1 MATSPLA
8 PLIDGL
14 VTYKAW
20 QQRVEEQILSR
31 FPRTV
36 TEESIPLRAVVQALV
51 IVGIIATD
59 VASGSWTSLWAAPV
73 SIAGAMFSHAR
84 RKERNIPIKFLL
96 AIAMLAAL
104 GFFFTNILGSL
115 NDTRIALALLL
126 IHLQVIH
133 SFDLPRRKDLGYSM
147 AIGLVLL
154 AVAAT
159 LSETLSFAPWLILF
173 IALTIPMLWLDERA
187 RLNLSPKLSGFT
199 AGAISK
205 IPWRLWG
212 VSFLGVMALGG
223 MIFVL
228 LPRFPGYQLR
238 TFPVSQ
244 TIPLPKDFKPA
255 RVNNPGYPSKAAQK
269 GGSASAPGGKQAQE
283 TFNPD
288 YYSGFNDRI
297 NLNLRGILIPRMV
310 MRVRTQG
317 ASFLRMTT
325 FDQYTRLGWQ
335 ASEIKAVKVFRQEPF
350 SVFYPPL
357 NLVSGATGA
366 VPTQRIVQTYS
377 ITANLPN
384 FIPTVPWVKEL
395 YFPTEQ
401 VGIDQ
406 LGILH
411 SPIDL
416 SEGLTYTA
424 ISEVPIRD
432 ETQLRRLTSAIP
444 APIRNAYL
452 QLPKDLNPAIHQ
464 QALAVTSKFSDT
476 YSKSLALAQYLKQTY
491 SLGPPKVFQAEVTES
506 FLLKEKKGYPEHF
519 ATAYAVMLRSL
530 GIPSRLVTGFMP
542 GTFNAFTGYYEVWN
556 TDATAIV
563 EVYFPRYGWVA
574 FDPVPGRPLIPP
586 TPDKAQTFG
595 VAEQTW
601 NAFVKL
607 LPSPVTQSVA
617 TAAGTLGGLLN
628 GIFVWAGFLVQRL
641 GWLGGLILGG
651 GASALVFAGWGGVL
665 GFKNWR
671 YRRGLAKLAPAERVY
686 QRMLDRLA
694 RQGFFKAAHQTPRE
708 FLETLRSSEGQVL
721 SAITEAYV
729 QWRYGGLPLE
739 EPEARAL
746 TKQLEQSPWQGGR
759 QKAPQSTSI
768 FRSPRKA
775 SESLKK

>member
-1 MATSPLA
+1 MTTSPLS
-8 PLIDGL
+8 PLVDIAAC
-14 VTYKAW
+14 KAW
-20 QQRVEEQILSR
+20 QQKVKQQILAR
-31 FPRTV
+31 FPRAAP
-36 TEESIPLRAVVQALV
+36 EESIPLRALVQALV
-51 IVGIIATD
+51 IVGMIATD

-73 SIAGAMFSHAR
+73 SIGGAMFSYYR
-84 RKERNIPIKFLL
+84 RKERNIPVKFLL
-96 AIAMLAAL
+96 AIAMLVAL
-104 GFFFTNILGSL
+104 GLFFSNILGSL
-115 NDTRIALALLL
+115 NDTRLALALLL

-133 SFDLPRRKDLGYSM
+133 SFDLPCRKDLGYSM

-154 AVAAT
+154 GVAAT
-159 LSETLSFAPWLILF
+159 LSETLSFAPWLLLF
-173 IALTIPMLWLDERA
+173 IALTIPMLWLDYRS
-187 RLNLSPKLSGFT
+187 RLKLSPSLFATASSG
-199 AGAISK
+199 A
-205 IPWRLWG
+205 PWRLWG
-212 VSFLGVMALGG
+212 VSFLGVIAVGG
-223 MIFVL
+223 IIFVL

-244 TIPLPKDFKPA
+244 TIPLPKDFQPA
-255 RVNNPGYPSKAAQK
+255 RVNNPGYPSQSAQK
-269 GGSASAPGGKQAQE
+269 KGSASASGSAGKGE

-297 NLNLRGILIPRMV
+297 NLNLRGILLPKMV

-325 FDQYTRLGWQ
+325 FDQYTRLGWRT
-335 ASEIKAVKVFRQEPF
+335 SEVKAVKVFRQEPF
-350 SVFYPPL
+350 SVFYPPA
-357 NLVSGATGA
+357 NLVSGATGS

-377 ITANLPN
+377 ITADLPN

-411 SPIDL
+411 APINL

-432 ETQLRRLTSAIP
+432 ETQLRKVSRSLSIPPAI
-444 APIRNAYL
+444 RKAYGT
-452 QLPKDLNPAIHQ
+452 LPNGLNPAIHQ

-476 YSKSLALAQYLKQTY
+476 YSKSLALAQYLKQNY
-491 SLGPPKVFQAEVTES
+491 RLGTPGLFQGEVTES

-601 NAFVKL
+601 NALVKL
-607 LPSPVTQSVA
+607 LPSPVTQAFASSF
-617 TAAGTLGGLLN
+617 GTVGGLLN
-628 GIFVWAGFLVQRL
+628 GIFVWASFLVQRL

-665 GFKNWR
+665 GLKNWR
-671 YRRGLAKLAPAERVY
+671 YRRSLAKLAPAERVY

-694 RQGFFKAAHQTPRE
+694 RRGIFKAPHQTPRE
-708 FLETLRSSEGQVL
+708 FHATLLLQGPEGKTL
-721 SAITEAYV
+721 TAITEAYIN
-729 QWRYGGLPLE
+729 WRYGEQALT

-746 TKQLEQSPWQGGR
+746 IKQLEQSLA
-759 QKAPQSTSI
+759 K
-768 FRSPRKA
+768 
-775 SESLKK
+775 

>member
-1 MATSPLA
+1 MATSLLA
-8 PLIDGL
+8 PFVDGL
-14 VTYKAW
+14 VAYRAW
-20 QQRVEEQILSR
+20 QQEIEQQVFAKFPR
-31 FPRTV
+31 FPRTAP
-36 TEESIPLRAVVQALV
+36 EESIPLRALVQALV
-51 IVGIIATD
+51 IVGMIATD
-59 VASGSWTSLWAAPV
+59 VASGSWTSLWAAPA
-73 SIAGAMFSHAR
+73 SILGAVFSHYR
-84 RKERNIPIKFLL
+84 RQERNIPVKFLL
-96 AIAMLAAL
+96 AIAMLVAL
-104 GFFFTNILGSL
+104 GIFFSNILGSL
-115 NDTRIALALLL
+115 NDTRLALALLL

-154 AVAAT
+154 GVAAT
-159 LSETLSFAPWLILF
+159 LSETLSFAPWLLLF
-173 IALTIPMLWLDERA
+173 IALTLPMLWLDYRS
-187 RLNLSPKLSGFT
+187 RLQLSPGLSGFT
-199 AGAISK
+199 T
-205 IPWRLWG
+205 PWPLLG
-212 VSFLGVMALGG
+212 MSFLGVIGLGG
-223 MIFVL
+223 AIFVL

-244 TIPLPKDFKPA
+244 TIPLPKDFRPE
-255 RVNNPGYPSKAAQK
+255 RVNNPGYPSKAALK
-269 GGSASAPGGKQAQE
+269 GGGGTSASNASGKGKGE

-288 YYSGFNDRI
+288 YYSGFNDRV
-297 NLNLRGILIPRMV
+297 NLNLRGILLPKMV

-335 ASEIKAVKVFRQEPF
+335 TSETKAVKVFRQEPF
-350 SVFYPPL
+350 SIFYPPM
-357 NLVSGATGA
+357 NLVSGATGS

-377 ITANLPN
+377 ITADLPN

-411 SPIDL
+411 APINL

-432 ETQLRRLTSAIP
+432 ETQLRKISHSSSLSSVPPAIRKTYLSLPPGLNSAI
-444 APIRNAYL
+444 
-452 QLPKDLNPAIHQ
+452 QQ

-476 YSKSLALAQYLKQTY
+476 YSKSLALAQYLKQNYRLATP
-491 SLGPPKVFQAEVTES
+491 GVFPGEVAES

-519 ATAYAVMLRSL
+519 ATTYAVMLRSL

-563 EVYFPRYGWVA
+563 EVHFPSYGWVA

-601 NAFVKL
+601 NALVKL
-607 LPSPVTQSVA
+607 LPKPITQAVGSTVGTVA
-617 TAAGTLGGLLN
+617 GVLH
-628 GIFVWAGFLVQRL
+628 GIFVWASFLVQSL

-651 GASALVFAGWGGVL
+651 AASALVFAGWGGVL
-665 GFKNWR
+665 GFKHWR
-671 YRRGLAKLAPAERVY
+671 YQNRLAKLPPAERAY

-694 RQGFFKAAHQTPRE
+694 RQGIFRAPHQTPRE
-708 FLETLRSSEGQVL
+708 FQETLAENAENKAS

-729 QWRYGGLPLE
+729 QWRYGGLTLGE
-739 EPEARAL
+739 TEAQAL
-746 TKQLEQSPWQGGR
+746 IKQLEQ
-759 QKAPQSTSI
+759 
-768 FRSPRKA
+768 
-775 SESLKK
+775 

>member
-1 MATSPLA
+1 MATSPLS
-8 PLIDGL
+8 PVVDGL

-20 QQRVEEQILSR
+20 QQKVEQQILAR
-31 FPRTV
+31 FPRTAP
-36 TEESIPLRAVVQALV
+36 EESIPLRTLVQALV
-51 IVGIIATD
+51 IVGMIATD
-59 VASGSWTSLWAAPV
+59 VASGSWTSLWAAPA
-73 SIAGAMFSHAR
+73 SIGGALFSYYR
-84 RKERNIPIKFLL
+84 RKERNIPVKFLL
-96 AIAMLAAL
+96 AIAMLVAL
-104 GFFFTNILGSL
+104 GLFFSNILGSL
-115 NDTRIALALLL
+115 NDTRLALALLL

-154 AVAAT
+154 GVAAT

-173 IALTIPMLWLDERA
+173 IALTIPMLWLDYRS
-187 RLNLSPKLSGFT
+187 RLKLSPGLSAFTVGAAGSKTGFT
-199 AGAISK
+199 A
-205 IPWRLWG
+205 PWLLWG

-223 MIFVL
+223 IIFVL

-244 TIPLPKDFKPA
+244 TIPLPKDFRPA
-255 RVNNPGYPSKAAQK
+255 RVNNLGYPSRAAQK
-269 GGSASAPGGKQAQE
+269 GEGKASESSNKGE
-283 TFNPD
+283 TFNSD

-297 NLNLRGILIPRMV
+297 NLNLRGILSPKMV

-335 ASEIKAVKVFRQEPF
+335 TSEVKAVKVFRQEPF
-350 SVFYPPL
+350 SVFYPPI
-357 NLVSGATGA
+357 NLISGATGSTTLS
-366 VPTQRIVQTYS
+366 TQRIVQTYS
-377 ITANLPN
+377 ITADLPN

-411 SPIDL
+411 APINL
-416 SEGLTYTA
+416 LEGLTYTA
-424 ISEVPIRD
+424 ISEVPLRD
-432 ETQLRRLTSAIP
+432 ETQLRKISRSSSIP
-444 APIRNAYL
+444 TAIRNAYGA
-452 QLPKDLNPAIHQ
+452 LPSGLNPAIHQ
-464 QALAVTSKFSDT
+464 QALAVTVKFSDT
-476 YSKSLALAQYLKQTY
+476 YSKSLALAQYLKQNY
-491 SLGPPKVFQAEVTES
+491 RLGTPGVFQGEVTES

-563 EVYFPRYGWVA
+563 EVYFPRCGWVA

-601 NAFVKL
+601 NALVKL
-607 LPSPVTQSVA
+607 LPSPVTQAIASV
-617 TAAGTLGGLLN
+617 TGTVGGVLN
-628 GIFVWAGFLVQRL
+628 GIFVWASFLVQRL

-665 GFKNWR
+665 GVKSWR
-671 YRRGLAKLAPAERVY
+671 YRHSLAKLPPAERVY
-686 QRMLDRLA
+686 QRLLDRLA
-694 RQGFFKAAHQTPRE
+694 QKGIIKAPHQTPRE
-708 FLETLRSSEGQVL
+708 FQETLQLQGSEGKIL
-721 SAITEAYV
+721 IAITEAYV
-729 QWRYGGLPLE
+729 HWRYGEQALAE
-739 EPEARAL
+739 TEAQAL
-746 TKQLEQSPWQGGR
+746 IKQLEQSFAKDYAQR
-759 QKAPQSTSI
+759 AY
-768 FRSPRKA
+768 R
-775 SESLKK
+775 LL

>member
-1 MATSPLA
+1 MATSPLT
-8 PLIDGL
+8 PFVDGL
-14 VTYKAW
+14 VAYRAW
-20 QQRVEEQILSR
+20 QQEIEQQVFAKFPR

-36 TEESIPLRAVVQALV
+36 PEESIPLRALVQALV
-51 IVGIIATD
+51 IVGMIATD
-59 VASGSWTSLWAAPV
+59 VASGSWTSLWAAPA
-73 SIAGAMFSHAR
+73 SILGAVFSHYR
-84 RKERNIPIKFLL
+84 RKERNIPVKFLL
-96 AIAMLAAL
+96 AIAMLVAL
-104 GFFFTNILGSL
+104 GIFFSNILGSL
-115 NDTRIALALLL
+115 NDTRLALALLL

-154 AVAAT
+154 GVAAT
-159 LSETLSFAPWLILF
+159 LSETLSFAPWLLLF
-173 IALTIPMLWLDERA
+173 IALTLPMLWLDYRS
-187 RLNLSPKLSGFT
+187 RLQLSPSLSGFNT
-199 AGAISK
+199 
-205 IPWRLWG
+205 PWPLWG
-212 VSFLGVMALGG
+212 MSFLGVIGLGG
-223 MIFVL
+223 IIFAL

-244 TIPLPKDFKPA
+244 TIPLPKDFRPE
-255 RVNNPGYPSKAAQK
+255 RVNNPGYPSKAGQK
-269 GGSASAPGGKQAQE
+269 GRTASGEGKEETEE

-297 NLNLRGILIPRMV
+297 NLNLRGILLPKMV

-335 ASEIKAVKVFRQEPF
+335 ASETKAVKVFRQEPF
-350 SVFYPPL
+350 SVFYPPI
-357 NLVSGATGA
+357 NLVSGGTGS
-366 VPTQRIVQTYS
+366 VRTQRIVQTYS
-377 ITANLPN
+377 ITADLPN

-401 VGIDQ
+401 VGIDS

-411 SPIDL
+411 APINL

-432 ETQLRRLTSAIP
+432 ETQLRKISRSSSTSSVPPAI
-444 APIRNAYL
+444 RKAYL
-452 QLPKDLNPAIHQ
+452 SLPLGLNPAIRQ
-464 QALAVTSKFSDT
+464 QALSITSKFSDT
-476 YSKSLALAQYLKQTY
+476 YSKSLALAQHLKQNYRLATP
-491 SLGPPKVFQAEVTES
+491 GVFPGEVAES

-519 ATAYAVMLRSL
+519 ATTYAVMLRSL

-563 EVYFPRYGWVA
+563 EVYFPSYGWVA

-601 NAFVKL
+601 NTLVKL
-607 LPSPVTQSVA
+607 LPKPVTQAVA
-617 TAAGTLGGLLN
+617 STFGTVGGLLN
-628 GIFVWAGFLVQRL
+628 GIFVWASFLVQSL
-641 GWLGGLILGG
+641 GWLGGLLLGG
-651 GASALVFAGWGGVL
+651 AASALVFAGWGGVL

-671 YRRGLAKLAPAERVY
+671 YRHRLAKLPPAERAY

-694 RQGFFKAAHQTPRE
+694 HQGIFKAPHQTPRE
-708 FLETLRSSEGQVL
+708 FQETLAGSAEDEIV

-729 QWRYGGLPLE
+729 QWRYGGLALE
-739 EPEARAL
+739 EAEAQAL
-746 TKQLEQSPWQGGR
+746 IKQLKHSL
-759 QKAPQSTSI
+759 
-768 FRSPRKA
+768 RK
-775 SESLKK
+775 

>member
-1 MATSPLA
+1 MATSPLS
-8 PLIDGL
+8 PLVDGL
-14 VTYKAW
+14 VAYKAW
-20 QQRVEEQILSR
+20 QQKVEQQVLAR
-31 FPRTV
+31 FPRTAP
-36 TEESIPLRAVVQALV
+36 EESIPLRALVQALV
-51 IVGIIATD
+51 IVGMIATD

-73 SIAGAMFSHAR
+73 SIGGAIFSYYR
-84 RKERNIPIKFLL
+84 REERNIPVKFLL
-96 AIAMLAAL
+96 AIAMLVAL
-104 GFFFTNILGSL
+104 GLFFSNILGSL
-115 NDTRIALALLL
+115 NDTRLALALLL

-154 AVAAT
+154 GVAAT

-173 IALTIPMLWLDERA
+173 IALTIPMLWLDYRS
-187 RLNLSPKLSGFT
+187 RLKLSPGVFT
-199 AGAISK
+199 FTTGKTNSK
-205 IPWRLWG
+205 TEVTTPWLLWG

-223 MIFVL
+223 IIFVL

-244 TIPLPKDFKPA
+244 TIPLPKDFRPA

-269 GGSASAPGGKQAQE
+269 GEGGGKASENSKKGE
-283 TFNPD
+283 TFNSD

-297 NLNLRGILIPRMV
+297 NLNLRGILIPKMV

-335 ASEIKAVKVFRQEPF
+335 TSEVKAVKVFRQEPF
-350 SVFYPPL
+350 SVFYPPV
-357 NLVSGATGA
+357 NLVSGAAGS

-377 ITANLPN
+377 ITAELPN

-411 SPIDL
+411 SPINL

-432 ETQLRRLTSAIP
+432 ETQLRKISRSSSIP
-444 APIRNAYL
+444 PAIRNAYGA
-452 QLPKDLNPAIHQ
+452 LPNGLNPAIYQ

-476 YSKSLALAQYLKQTY
+476 YSKSLALAQYLKQNY
-491 SLGPPKVFQAEVTES
+491 PLGTPGVFQGEVTES

-601 NAFVKL
+601 NALLKL
-607 LPSPVTQSVA
+607 LPNPVTQAFAS
-617 TAAGTLGGLLN
+617 TAGTVGGLLN
-628 GIFVWAGFLVQRL
+628 GIFVWASFLVQRL

-651 GASALVFAGWGGVL
+651 GASTLVFAGWGGVL

-671 YRRGLAKLAPAERVY
+671 YRRSLAKLTPAERVY

-694 RQGFFKAAHQTPRE
+694 HQGIFKAPHQTPRE
-708 FLETLRSSEGQVL
+708 FQETLPLQGPEGKIL
-721 SAITEAYV
+721 IAITEAYLD
-729 QWRYGGLPLE
+729 WRYGEQALAE
-739 EPEARAL
+739 TEAQAL
-746 TKQLEQSPWQGGR
+746 IKQLEQSLAKWDGQR
-759 QKAPQSTSI
+759 AI
-768 FRSPRKA
+768 
-775 SESLKK
+775 

>member
-1 MATSPLA
+1 MAISPLS
-8 PLIDGL
+8 PLVDGL

-20 QQRVEEQILSR
+20 QQKVEQQILTR
-31 FPRTV
+31 FPRTAP
-36 TEESIPLRAVVQALV
+36 EESIPLRTLVQALV
-51 IVGIIATD
+51 IVGMIATD
-59 VASGSWTSLWAAPV
+59 VASGSWTSLWAAPA
-73 SIAGAMFSHAR
+73 SIGGALFSYYR
-84 RKERNIPIKFLL
+84 RKERNIPVKFLL
-96 AIAMLAAL
+96 AIAMLVAL
-104 GFFFTNILGSL
+104 GLFFSNILGSL
-115 NDTRIALALLL
+115 NDTRLALASLL
-126 IHLQVIH
+126 IHLQIIH

-154 AVAAT
+154 GVAAT

-173 IALTIPMLWLDERA
+173 IALTIPMLWLDYRS
-187 RLNLSPKLSGFT
+187 RLKLSPGLSTFTVGTAGSKTGFT
-199 AGAISK
+199 T
-205 IPWRLWG
+205 PWLLWG

-223 MIFVL
+223 IIFVL

-244 TIPLPKDFKPA
+244 TIPLPKVFRPA
-255 RVNNPGYPSKAAQK
+255 RVNNPGYPSRAAQK
-269 GGSASAPGGKQAQE
+269 GAGKASESSNKGE
-283 TFNPD
+283 TFNSD

-297 NLNLRGILIPRMV
+297 NLNLRGILSPKMV

-335 ASEIKAVKVFRQEPF
+335 TSEVKAVKVFRQEPF
-350 SVFYPPL
+350 SVFYPPI
-357 NLVSGATGA
+357 NLISGATGSTNLS
-366 VPTQRIVQTYS
+366 TQRIVQTYS
-377 ITANLPN
+377 ITADLPN

-411 SPIDL
+411 APINL
-416 SEGLTYTA
+416 LEGLTYTA

-432 ETQLRRLTSAIP
+432 ETQLRKISRSSSIP
-444 APIRNAYL
+444 TAIRNAYGA
-452 QLPKDLNPAIHQ
+452 LPNRLNPAIHQ

-476 YSKSLALAQYLKQTY
+476 YSKSLALAQYLKQNY
-491 SLGPPKVFQAEVTES
+491 RLGTPGVFQGEVTEH
-506 FLLKEKKGYPEHF
+506 FLLKEKQGYPEHF

-563 EVYFPRYGWVA
+563 EVYFPRYGWIA
-574 FDPVPGRPLIPP
+574 FDPVPGRPLSPP

-601 NAFVKL
+601 NALVKL
-607 LPSPVTQSVA
+607 LPSPVPQAIASV
-617 TAAGTLGGLLN
+617 TGTVGGVLN
-628 GIFVWAGFLVQRL
+628 GIFVWASFLVQRL

-671 YRRGLAKLAPAERVY
+671 YRHRLAKLAPAERVY
-686 QRMLDRLA
+686 QSMLDRLA
-694 RQGFFKAAHQTPRE
+694 RKGIFKAPHQTPRE
-708 FLETLRSSEGQVL
+708 FQETLHLQEPEGKIL
-721 SAITEAYV
+721 IAITEAYV
-729 QWRYGGLPLE
+729 HWRYGEQDLAE
-739 EPEARAL
+739 TEAQAL
-746 TKQLEQSPWQGGR
+746 IRQLE
-759 QKAPQSTSI
+759 
-768 FRSPRKA
+768 RSLAK
-775 SESLKK
+775 

>member
-1 MATSPLA
+1 MATSPLS
-8 PLIDGL
+8 PLVDSL
-14 VTYKAW
+14 VACKAW
-20 QQRVEEQILSR
+20 QQKVEQQILAR
-31 FPRTV
+31 FPRAAP
-36 TEESIPLRAVVQALV
+36 EESIPLRALVQALV
-51 IVGIIATD
+51 IVGMIATD

-73 SIAGAMFSHAR
+73 SIGGAMFSYYR
-84 RKERNIPIKFLL
+84 RKERNIPVKFLL
-96 AIAMLAAL
+96 AIAMLVAL
-104 GFFFTNILGSL
+104 GLFFSNILGSL
-115 NDTRIALALLL
+115 NDTRLALALLL

-133 SFDLPRRKDLGYSM
+133 SFDLPCRKDLGYSM

-154 AVAAT
+154 GVAAT
-159 LSETLSFAPWLILF
+159 LSETLSFAPWLLLF
-173 IALTIPMLWLDERA
+173 IALTIPMLWLDYRS
-187 RLNLSPKLSGFT
+187 RLKLSPSLFAT
-199 AGAISK
+199 AGSK
-205 IPWRLWG
+205 TGPWLLWA
-212 VSFLGVMALGG
+212 VSFLGVIAVGG
-223 MIFVL
+223 IIFVL
-228 LPRFPGYQLR
+228 LPRFAGYQLR

-244 TIPLPKDFKPA
+244 TIPLPKDFQPT
-255 RVNNPGYPSKAAQK
+255 RVNNPGYPSQSAQK
-269 GGSASAPGGKQAQE
+269 KGSASASGSAGKGE

-297 NLNLRGILIPRMV
+297 NLNLRGILLPKMV

-325 FDQYTRLGWQ
+325 FDQYTRLGWRT
-335 ASEIKAVKVFRQEPF
+335 SEVKAVKVFRQEPF
-350 SVFYPPL
+350 SVFYPPV
-357 NLVSGATGA
+357 NLVSGATGS

-377 ITANLPN
+377 ITADLPN

-411 SPIDL
+411 APINL

-432 ETQLRRLTSAIP
+432 ETQLRKSRPSIPPAI
-444 APIRNAYL
+444 RKAYGT
-452 QLPKDLNPAIHQ
+452 LPNGLNPAIHR
-464 QALAVTSKFSDT
+464 QALAVTSRFSDT
-476 YSKSLALAQYLKQTY
+476 YSKSLALAQYLKQNY
-491 SLGPPKVFQAEVTES
+491 RLGTPGLFQGEVTES

-601 NAFVKL
+601 NALVKF
-607 LPSPVTQSVA
+607 LPSPVAQAFASTV
-617 TAAGTLGGLLN
+617 GTVGGLLN
-628 GIFVWAGFLVQRL
+628 GIFVWASFLVQRL

-665 GFKNWR
+665 GLKNWR
-671 YRRGLAKLAPAERVY
+671 YRRSLAKLAPAERVY

-694 RQGFFKAAHQTPRE
+694 RRGIFKAPHQTPRE
-708 FLETLRSSEGQVL
+708 FYATLPPQGLEGKTLT
-721 SAITEAYV
+721 AITEAYLN
-729 QWRYGGLPLE
+729 WRYGEQALT

-746 TKQLEQSPWQGGR
+746 IKQLEQSLA
-759 QKAPQSTSI
+759 K
-768 FRSPRKA
+768 
-775 SESLKK
+775 

>member
-1 MATSPLA
+1 MATSPLS
-8 PLIDGL
+8 PLVDGL

-20 QQRVEEQILSR
+20 QQKVEQQILAR
-31 FPRTV
+31 FPRTAP
-36 TEESIPLRAVVQALV
+36 EESIPLRALVQALV
-51 IVGIIATD
+51 IVGMIATD

-73 SIAGAMFSHAR
+73 SIGGALFSYYR
-84 RKERNIPIKFLL
+84 RQERNIPVKFLL
-96 AIAMLAAL
+96 AIAMLVAL
-104 GFFFTNILGSL
+104 GLFFSNLLGSL
-115 NDTRIALALLL
+115 NDTRLALALLL

-159 LSETLSFAPWLILF
+159 LSETLSFAPWLVLF
-173 IALTIPMLWLDERA
+173 IALTIPMLWLDYRS
-187 RLNLSPKLSGFT
+187 RLQLSPGLPGFT
-199 AGAISK
+199 ASTKTGTT
-205 IPWRLWG
+205 PWLLWG
-212 VSFLGVMALGG
+212 VSFLGVMTLGG
-223 MIFVL
+223 IIFVL

-244 TIPLPKDFKPA
+244 TIPLPKDFRPT

-269 GGSASAPGGKQAQE
+269 EGNGSERSKKGE
-283 TFNPD
+283 TFNSD

-297 NLNLRGILIPRMV
+297 NLNLRGILIPKMV

-335 ASEIKAVKVFRQEPF
+335 TSDVKAVKVFRQEPF
-350 SVFYPPL
+350 SVFYPPV
-357 NLVSGATGA
+357 NLVSGATGS

-377 ITANLPN
+377 ITADLPN

-411 SPIDL
+411 APINL

-432 ETQLRRLTSAIP
+432 ETRLRKISRSSAIP
-444 APIRNAYL
+444 PAIRKAYL
-452 QLPKDLNPAIHQ
+452 SLPNGLNPAIHQ

-476 YSKSLALAQYLKQTY
+476 YSKSLALAQYLKQNY
-491 SLGPPKVFQAEVTES
+491 RLGTPGVFQGEVTES

-563 EVYFPRYGWVA
+563 EIYFPRYGWVA

-601 NAFVKL
+601 NALVKL
-607 LPSPVTQSVA
+607 LPSPITQAFASTAGSV
-617 TAAGTLGGLLN
+617 GGLLN
-628 GIFVWAGFLVQRL
+628 GIFVWASFLVQRL

-671 YRRGLAKLAPAERVY
+671 YRHRLAKLAPAERVY
-686 QRMLDRLA
+686 QRIM
-694 RQGFFKAAHQTPRE
+694 
-708 FLETLRSSEGQVL
+708 
-721 SAITEAYV
+721 
-729 QWRYGGLPLE
+729 
-739 EPEARAL
+739 
-746 TKQLEQSPWQGGR
+746 GR
-759 QKAPQSTSI
+759 QALEK
-768 FRSPRKA
+768 
-775 SESLKK
+775 

>member
-1 MATSPLA
+1 MATSPLS
-8 PLIDGL
+8 PLVDGL
-14 VTYKAW
+14 VSYKAW
-20 QQRVEEQILSR
+20 QQKVEQQILAR
-31 FPRTV
+31 FPRMAP
-36 TEESIPLRAVVQALV
+36 EESIPLRALVQALV
-51 IVGIIATD
+51 IVGMIATD

-73 SIAGAMFSHAR
+73 SIGGALFSYYR
-84 RKERNIPIKFLL
+84 RKERNIPVKFLL
-96 AIAMLAAL
+96 AIAMLVAL
-104 GFFFTNILGSL
+104 GLFFSNILGSL
-115 NDTRIALALLL
+115 NDTRLALALLL

-154 AVAAT
+154 GVAAT
-159 LSETLSFAPWLILF
+159 LSETLSFAPWLVLF
-173 IALTIPMLWLDERA
+173 IALTIPMLWLDYRS
-187 RLNLSPKLSGFT
+187 RLNLSPGLSSFT
-199 AGAISK
+199 AGSK
-205 IPWRLWG
+205 TGLTTPWLLWG
-212 VSFLGVMALGG
+212 VSFLGVMVVGG
-223 MIFVL
+223 IIFVL

-244 TIPLPKDFKPA
+244 TIPLPKDFRPTG
-255 RVNNPGYPSKAAQK
+255 VNNPGYPSKATQK
-269 GGSASAPGGKQAQE
+269 DGKASERSKKGEA
-283 TFNPD
+283 FNPE

-297 NLNLRGILIPRMV
+297 NLNLRGILIPKMV

-335 ASEIKAVKVFRQEPF
+335 TSDVKAVKVFRQEPF
-350 SVFYPPL
+350 SVFYPPV
-357 NLVSGATGA
+357 NLVSGATGS
-366 VPTQRIVQTYS
+366 VPTQRVVQTYS
-377 ITANLPN
+377 ITADLPN

-411 SPIDL
+411 APINL
-416 SEGLTYTA
+416 LEGLTYTA

-432 ETQLRRLTSAIP
+432 ETQLRKISRSASIP
-444 APIRNAYL
+444 PAIRKVYGV
-452 QLPKDLNPAIHQ
+452 LPNGLNPAIQQ

-476 YSKSLALAQYLKQTY
+476 YSKSLALAQYLKQNY
-491 SLGPPKVFQAEVTES
+491 RLGTPGVFQGEVTES

-601 NAFVKL
+601 NALVKL
-607 LPSPVTQSVA
+607 LPSPVTQAFAS
-617 TAAGTLGGLLN
+617 TAGTVGGLLN
-628 GIFVWAGFLVQRL
+628 GIFVWASFLVQRL

-671 YRRGLAKLAPAERVY
+671 YRHRLAKLAPAERVY

-694 RQGFFKAAHQTPRE
+694 RKGIFKAPHQTPRE
-708 FLETLRSSEGQVL
+708 FQETLSLQGPEGKIL
-721 SAITEAYV
+721 IAITEAYV
-729 QWRYGGLPLE
+729 HWRYGEQALAE
-739 EPEARAL
+739 TEAQAL
-746 TKQLEQSPWQGGR
+746 IKQLEQSLA
-759 QKAPQSTSI
+759 K
-768 FRSPRKA
+768 
-775 SESLKK
+775 

>member
-8 PLIDGL
+8 PFLDGL
-14 VTYKAW
+14 VAYRAW
-20 QQRVEEQILSR
+20 QQEIEQQILAR
-31 FPRTV
+31 FPRTAP
-36 TEESIPLRAVVQALV
+36 EESIPLRALVQALV
-51 IVGIIATD
+51 IVGIVATD

-73 SIAGAMFSHAR
+73 SIVGAMFSHYR
-84 RKERNIPIKFLL
+84 RHERNIPVKFLL
-96 AIAMLAAL
+96 AIAMLVAL
-104 GFFFTNILGSL
+104 GIFFSNILGSL
-115 NDTRIALALLL
+115 NDTRLALALLL

-154 AVAAT
+154 GVAAT
-159 LSETLSFAPWLILF
+159 LSETLSFAPWLMLF
-173 IALTIPMLWLDERA
+173 IALTIPMLWLDYRS
-187 RLNLSPKLSGFT
+187 RLQLSPRLSGFT
-199 AGAISK
+199 T
-205 IPWRLWG
+205 PWLLWG
-212 VSFLGVMALGG
+212 VSFLGVIGLGG
-223 MIFVL
+223 TIFVL

-244 TIPLPKDFKPA
+244 TIPLPKDFRPE
-255 RVNNPGYPSKAAQK
+255 RVNNPGYPSKAGQK
-269 GGSASAPGGKQAQE
+269 GGGASAPNTSGKEKGE

-297 NLNLRGILIPRMV
+297 NLNLRGILLPKMV

-335 ASEIKAVKVFRQEPF
+335 TSDIKAVKVFRQEPF
-350 SVFYPPL
+350 NVFYPPL
-357 NLVSGATGA
+357 NLVSGATGS

-377 ITANLPN
+377 ITADLPN

-411 SPIDL
+411 APINL

-424 ISEVPIRD
+424 ISEVPVRD
-432 ETQLRRLTSAIP
+432 ETQLRQISRSSSIPPAI
-444 APIRNAYL
+444 RKAYL
-452 QLPKDLNPAIHQ
+452 SLPRRLNPAIQ
-464 QALAVTSKFSDT
+464 QEALAVTSKFSDT
-476 YSKSLALAQYLKQTY
+476 YSKSLALAQYLKQNY
-491 SLGPPKVFQAEVTES
+491 RLGTPGAFPWEVAES

-530 GIPSRLVTGFMP
+530 DIPSRLVTGFMP

-601 NAFVKL
+601 NTLVKL
-607 LPSPVTQSVA
+607 LPSPVTQAFAA
-617 TAAGTLGGLLN
+617 TVGTVGGFLH
-628 GIFVWAGFLVQRL
+628 GIFVWASFLVQSL

-651 GASALVFAGWGGVL
+651 AASALVFAGWGGVL

-671 YRRGLAKLAPAERVY
+671 YWQSLAKLAPAERVY
-686 QRMLDRLA
+686 QRMLDRLG
-694 RQGFFKAAHQTPRE
+694 RQGIFKAPHQTPRE
-708 FLETLRSSEGQVL
+708 FQETFLASSAEDKIV

-729 QWRYGGLPLE
+729 QWRYGGLALE
-739 EPEARAL
+739 ETEAQAL
-746 TKQLEQSPWQGGR
+746 IKQLEQSLVKQSK
-759 QKAPQSTSI
+759 QKALYSS
-768 FRSPRKA
+768 F
-775 SESLKK
+775 

>member
-1 MATSPLA
+1 MATSLLSPLVDSLA
-8 PLIDGL
+8 AC
-14 VTYKAW
+14 KAW
-20 QQRVEEQILSR
+20 QQKVEQQILAR
-31 FPRTV
+31 FPRAAP
-36 TEESIPLRAVVQALV
+36 EESIPLRALVQALV
-51 IVGIIATD
+51 IVGMIATD

-73 SIAGAMFSHAR
+73 SIGGAVFSYYR
-84 RKERNIPIKFLL
+84 RKERNIPVKFLL
-96 AIAMLAAL
+96 AIAMLVAL
-104 GFFFTNILGSL
+104 GLFFSNILGSL
-115 NDTRIALALLL
+115 NDTRLALALLL

-133 SFDLPRRKDLGYSM
+133 SFDLPCRKDLGYSM

-154 AVAAT
+154 GVAAT
-159 LSETLSFAPWLILF
+159 LSETLSFAPWLLLF
-173 IALTIPMLWLDERA
+173 IALTIPMLWLDYRS
-187 RLNLSPKLSGFT
+187 RLKLSPSLFATASSG
-199 AGAISK
+199 A
-205 IPWRLWG
+205 PWRLWG
-212 VSFLGVMALGG
+212 VSFLGVIAVGG
-223 MIFVL
+223 VIFVL

-244 TIPLPKDFKPA
+244 TIPLPKDFQPA
-255 RVNNPGYPSKAAQK
+255 RVNNPGYPSQSAQK
-269 GGSASAPGGKQAQE
+269 KGSASASGSAGKGE

-297 NLNLRGILIPRMV
+297 NLNLRGILLPKMV

-325 FDQYTRLGWQ
+325 FDQYTRLGWRT
-335 ASEIKAVKVFRQEPF
+335 SEVKAVKVFRQEPF
-350 SVFYPPL
+350 SVFYPPA
-357 NLVSGATGA
+357 NLVSGATGS

-377 ITANLPN
+377 ITADLPN

-411 SPIDL
+411 APINL

-432 ETQLRRLTSAIP
+432 ETQLRKVSRSLSIPPAI
-444 APIRNAYL
+444 RKAYGT
-452 QLPKDLNPAIHQ
+452 LPNGLNPAIHQ

-476 YSKSLALAQYLKQTY
+476 YSKSLALAQYLKQNY
-491 SLGPPKVFQAEVTES
+491 RLGTPGLFQGEVTES

-601 NAFVKL
+601 NALVKL
-607 LPSPVTQSVA
+607 LPSPVTQAFASSF
-617 TAAGTLGGLLN
+617 GTVGGLLN
-628 GIFVWAGFLVQRL
+628 GIFVWASFLVQRL

-665 GFKNWR
+665 GLKNWR
-671 YRRGLAKLAPAERVY
+671 YRRSLAKLAPAERVY

-694 RQGFFKAAHQTPRE
+694 RRGIFKAPYQTPRE
-708 FLETLRSSEGQVL
+708 FHATLLLQGPEGKTL
-721 SAITEAYV
+721 TAITEAYIN
-729 QWRYGGLPLE
+729 WRYGEQALT

-746 TKQLEQSPWQGGR
+746 IKQLEQSLA
-759 QKAPQSTSI
+759 K
-768 FRSPRKA
+768 
-775 SESLKK
+775 